1 MFPLLIFLIKKAV
14 LMNTAGTEAQKN
26 IVGEPRNQEVPWS
39 SPWPMESVSGLQLE
53 PGQGL
58 SFFLLQ
64 IFF

>member
-1 MFPLLIFLIKKAV
+1 
-14 LMNTAGTEAQKN
+14 MNTAGTEAQKN
-26 IVGEPRNQEVPWS
+26 IVGEPKNQEVPWS